1 MKKKILLGFG
11 MALLLA
17 LSGCAGGAA
26 ESEGDAAGS
35 DEQAATSSSL
45 IDEIVERGTIRVG
58 MSTFVP
64 WAMQS
69 NEGELIGF
77 EIDVARRLAEDMG
90 VEIEFVPTQWSGII
104 PALRTGRFDVI
115 IGGMSIRPDRNLQ
128 VNFTIPYDYSGVALA
143 ANRENVPGR
152 TTLEAFNNPDTVVAA
167 RLGTTAASA
176 AERFLPDAEIRL
188 FEQETQAVQEVLN
201 GSADAI
207 VASAPLPAYLV
218 VDNPDTLYLPI
229 EGTFTFEPIG
239 FAVRKGDVDTLNYF
253 NSWIRIVESEGWL
266 AERKQYWFGT
276 RDWADQVE

>member
-1 MKKKILLGFG
+1 MKKTRFS
-11 MALLLA
+11 LLLVI
-17 LSGCAGGAA
+17 LSAVLVLAGCADGGSEA
-26 ESEGDAAGS
+26 ETEAGEG
-35 DEQAATSSSL
+35 SSSL
-45 IDEIVERGTIRVG
+45 LDEIVERGTIRVG

-69 NEGELIGF
+69 KDDELIGF
-77 EIDVARRLAEDMG
+77 EIDVARRLAADMG

-104 PALRTGRFDVI
+104 PALLTGRFDVI
-115 IGGMSIRPDRNLQ
+115 IGGMSIKPDRNLR
-128 VNFTIPYDYSGVALA
+128 VNFTIPYDYSGIAIA
-143 ANRENVPGR
+143 ANARNVPGR
-152 TTLEAFNNPDTVVAA
+152 TTLEEFNTPDTVVAA

-176 AERFLPDAEIRL
+176 AERFLPNAEIRL
-188 FEQETQAVQEVLN
+188 FEQETQAVQEALN

-218 VDNPDTLYLPI
+218 VDNPDTLYLPLSD
-229 EGTFTFEPIG
+229 TFTKEPIG

-253 NSWIRIVESEGWL
+253 NNWIRVVESEGWL